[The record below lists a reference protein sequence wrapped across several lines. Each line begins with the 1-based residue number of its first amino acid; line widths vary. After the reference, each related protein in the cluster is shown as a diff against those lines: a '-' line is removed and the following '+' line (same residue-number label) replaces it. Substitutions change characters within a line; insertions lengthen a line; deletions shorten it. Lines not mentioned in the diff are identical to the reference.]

1 MINNKAKKDESRN
14 LCHYQCIFISKLYTE
29 WHFFIVPSSFRRLSI
44 NESEMTHIDIIPN
57 LCRFVFGKINR
68 SVHWIQYILS
78 INTTSPMHFFFS
90 IISFPL
96 IMWTL
101 VILSKENGWMDSF
114 LFHYLYKSKDHWQ
127 NKQLTKIMRKRK
139 YEDMIRIDVDIFHI
153 CRICVHGAIDKVNHY
168 ILFFCFVFCQDAQ
181 TSIVYLSTSNEH
193 GDRRLAAHFSK
204 ISSPTF
210 SLFFDL

>member
-78 INTTSPMHFFFS
+78 INTTSPMHFFFFQLSHFHWLCELWSFWAKKTGEWIHFYS
-90 IISFPL
+90 IIFTRAKTIDKINNSRKS
-96 IMWTL
+96 WE
-101 VILSKENGWMDSF
+101 KENTKTW
-114 LFHYLYKSKDHWQ
+114 YV
-127 NKQLTKIMRKRK
+127 LTL
-139 YEDMIRIDVDIFHI
+139 IFFI
-153 CRICVHGAIDKVNHY
+153 SAVFVFMAQSTKWTIT
-168 ILFFCFVFCQDAQ
+168 FCFFV
-181 TSIVYLSTSNEH
+181 LSFAKMH
-193 GDRRLAAHFSK
+193 RLA
-204 ISSPTF
+204 
-210 SLFFDL
+210 